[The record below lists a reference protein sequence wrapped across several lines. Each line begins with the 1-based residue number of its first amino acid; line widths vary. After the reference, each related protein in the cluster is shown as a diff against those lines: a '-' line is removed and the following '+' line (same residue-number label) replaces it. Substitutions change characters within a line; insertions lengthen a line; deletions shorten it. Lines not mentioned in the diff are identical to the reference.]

1 MFINNTKENWELYAN
16 AIRNTDAH
24 NRATNTK
31 PLVPRVEDC
40 TKDFV
45 RDVERV
51 AKASKEGNYT
61 PAIIAQIMAHDITKL
76 IVETTLSIISKRKI
90 TNTDIADIG
99 AVIASDYTIA
109 AANLAY
115 QKYEQKLI
123 ENQIAEVT
131 A

>member
-45 RDVERV
+45 REVERV

-61 PAIIAQIMAHDITKL
+61 PAII
-76 IVETTLSIISKRKI
+76 EI